1 MKNLTGKSI
10 VHIFQ
15 KTLNLLEPRLTDH
28 GRRVTY
34 ILRCMLEYEGSY
46 SKKQLDRYL
55 LIGLLHDI
63 GAYKTDE
70 IDQMLTFDCENV
82 WSHSIYG
89 YLYLCYLSPLKEEAA
104 ILLYHHLDY
113 NKFGNIEY
121 ENRHIAMY
129 LNIADRVD
137 ILLCQ
142 NHGLKNLQFLEKYRD
157 TRFSGEGIDL
167 LYLADKKYHILDSL
181 NDDSY
186 KEQLEYWTN
195 PLYLKEEDCKDCL
208 RLIAYSIDFR
218 SEKSLLRIVITSII
232 AYHIALLLQFDEM
245 EKKLLSYASLVY
257 DIGMLGIPH
266 QIISAP
272 RKLDHAEQDLMRTHV
287 RIMETL
293 LDGNMDESVIRIAKG
308 HHEKLDGSGYP
319 HSLKGSQ
326 IDKLQRTLAI
336 ADIISALSCGNNRR
350 IAYDRKEIINTV
362 TNEALTGKLDIHI
375 VKIVTQNL
383 DSIMEGAIPICD
395 DILKNYRAIK
405 EQFAAINAKF
415 KKFNQKIVLE

>member
-1 MKNLTGKSI
+1 MKNMNGKSI

-15 KTLNLLEPRLTDH
+15 RTLNLLEPRLTDH
-28 GRRVTY
+28 GRRVAY

-46 SKKQLDRYL
+46 NKKQLDRYL
-55 LIGLLHDI
+55 LVSLLHDI

-70 IDQMLTFDCENV
+70 IDQMLTFDCGNV

-89 YLYLCYLSPLKEEAA
+89 YLYLRYLSPLKDEAA

-142 NHGLKNLQFLEKYRD
+142 SSGLKNLQFLEKYRD
-157 TRFSGEGIDL
+157 IRFSGEGIDL

-186 KEQLEYWTN
+186 KEQLEYWSSS
-195 PLYLKEEDCKDCL
+195 LYLKEEDCKDCL
-208 RLIAYSIDFR
+208 RLIAYSIDFHN
-218 SEKSLLRIVITSII
+218 EKSLLRIVITSII
-232 AYHIALLLQFDEM
+232 AYHIALLLQFDDE
-245 EKKLLSYASLVY
+245 EKKLLSYAALVY
-257 DIGMLGIPH
+257 DIGMLSIPH
-266 QIISAP
+266 EIISAP
-272 RKLDHAEQDLMRTHV
+272 RKLDDSERELMRTHV
-287 RIMETL
+287 TTMENL
-293 LDGNMDESVIRIAKG
+293 LHGNMDESVIRIAGG

-319 HSLKGSQ
+319 RHLKGPQ

-383 DSIMEGAIPICD
+383 DRIMEDSIPICD
-395 DILKNYRAIK
+395 EILKNYRAIK
-405 EQFAAINAKF
+405 EQFDTINAKF
-415 KKFNQKIVLE
+415 EKFNQRNEME